1 MKNGKGGI
9 RAVPSEASSQY
20 STTDLVQKSS
30 AWFIGI
36 ACSFLVACASPPPK
50 PMTHEQYLANRQRAM
65 DKAVRA
71 AIMAGEDGTTV
82 YERLELQACYH
93 DAMALPDVAQ
103 RSPAVQQCRV
113 TWPQPVQQVQQ
124 TVTTNCFSQSG
135 VTRCTS
141 Q

>member
-1 MKNGKGGI
+1 MQSGKGIG
-9 RAVPSEASSQY
+9 AVSSETSLEY
-20 STTDLVQKSS
+20 STMDLVRKSS
-30 AWFIGI
+30 AWLIGI

-50 PMTHEQYLANRQRAM
+50 HMTHEEFLAYRERTIS
-65 DKAVRA
+65 KAVQA
-71 AIMAGEDGTTV
+71 AILAGEDGTTV

-93 DAMALPDVAQ
+93 DAMGLPDVTQ
-103 RSPAVQQCRV
+103 RSPAVQQCRIM
-113 TWPQPVQQVQQ
+113 WPQPVQQAQQ

>member
-1 MKNGKGGI
+1 MKNGKGI
-9 RAVPSEASSQY
+9 RAAPSETSLEY
-20 STTDLVQKSS
+20 STMGRARKSS
-30 AWFIGI
+30 AWLVGI

-50 PMTHEQYLANRQRAM
+50 HMTHEEFLAYRERMIA
-65 DKAVRA
+65 KAVQA

-93 DAMALPDVAQ
+93 DAMALPDVMQ
-103 RSPAVQQCRV
+103 RSPLVQQCRIM
-113 TWPQPVQQVQQ
+113 WPQPMQQVQQ
-124 TVTTNCFSQSG
+124 EVTTNCFSQSG